1 MLTKKYYNE
10 INLMKGFALDVRVGA
25 ATHPLRE
32 CRIGGVC
39 ELLYVAVS
47 IVLGIWI
54 PYVVSKYVIRK
65 YKVLRTLL
73 IGVTI
78 SPQPFVRFKIKSFL
92 CSRNYSFIRHA
103 IAS

>member
-39 ELLYVAVS
+39 ELLCVRGCQHRLGHLDSLCGIKTCRKAVQATPHVIDRRIGCYNFS
-47 IVLGIWI
+47 PNYLF
-54 PYVVSKYVIRK
+54 VSK
-65 YKVLRTLL
+65 
-73 IGVTI
+73 
-78 SPQPFVRFKIKSFL
+78 
-92 CSRNYSFIRHA
+92 
-103 IAS
+103 